1 MAAVG
6 MSQAVIDR
14 VKKYMDALKEPRRIA
29 CI

>member
-14 VKKYMDALKEPRRIA
+14 VKKYMDALEVPRRIA
-29 CI
+29 RI